1 VRKKGFE
8 PLTLSGLVPKT
19 SAYTVP
25 PLPQLTQSFIFKY

>member
-25 PLPQLTQSFIFKY
+25 PLPLY